1 MVQKKKRIKREKSRQ
16 KLIEIYT
23 VGRKGFWDAD
33 PKIKKHINNQV
44 IFTQMSGKSD
54 KAKSFIKEKSLT
66 VKRLDS
72 VYIEVCGRFLG
83 PMSWCKKDKT

>member
-1 MVQKKKRIKREKSRQ
+1 
-16 KLIEIYT
+16 
-23 VGRKGFWDAD
+23 
-33 PKIKKHINNQV
+33 
-44 IFTQMSGKSD
+44 MSGKSD